1 MTWTIIAVLII
12 VGLIFL
18 ILEILVVPGTT
29 FVGIIGF
36 ILIVIGIWQS
46 FSVYGNIAGSI
57 TLGSCI
63 LLTLI
68 TLYYSLR
75 SNTWKKFMLKTDIK
89 SKVNVIDEKK
99 IKVGDTG
106 KTVSRL
112 APAGKA
118 LINNVFYEVHTN
130 GGFIDEGREIIILK
144 INYNKIYVKLK

>member
-63 LLTLI
+63 LLTVV

-118 LINNVFYEVHTN
+118 MINNSFYEVHTT
-130 GGFIDEGREIIILK
+130 GDFIDEGREIIILK
-144 INYNKIYVKLK
+144 INFNKIYVKLK

>member
-1 MTWTIIAVLII
+1 MTWTIIAILII
-12 VGLIFL
+12 VGLLFL

-46 FSVYGNIAGSI
+46 FSVYGNLAGSI

-63 LLTLI
+63 LLTLV

-75 SNTWKKFMLKTDIK
+75 SNTWKKFMLKTDIN
-89 SKVNVIDEKK
+89 SKVNVIDENKL
-99 IKVGDTG
+99 KVGDTG

-118 LINNVFYEVHTN
+118 LINNAFYEVHTN
-130 GGFIDEGREIIILK
+130 GEFIDEGMEIIIIK
-144 INYNKIYVKLK
+144 INFNKINVKLK

>member
-1 MTWTIIAVLII
+1 MTWTIISVLII

-29 FVGIIGF
+29 FVGVIGF

-46 FSVYGNIAGSI
+46 FSVYGNVAGSI

-63 LLTLI
+63 LLTFV

-75 SNTWKKFMLKTDIK
+75 SNTWKKFMLKTDVK
-89 SKVNVIDEKK
+89 GKVNVIDENK

-106 KTVSRL
+106 NTVSRL

-118 LINNVFYEVHTN
+118 LINNAFYEVHST
-130 GGFIDEGREIIILK
+130 GDFIDEGQEIIILK
-144 INYNKIYVKLK
+144 ISFNKIYVKLK

>member
-130 GGFIDEGREIIILK
+130 GGFIDEGQEIIILK
-144 INYNKIYVKLK
+144 INFNKIYVKLK